1 MVDAIAG
8 AAIMVMATMS
18 LVMAIEVAEKAFN
31 QAGRYPLN
39 IDEREL
45 LDCCLTADEKN
56 SFEQKLEN
64 ILNQTVVN
72 DVDE

>member
-1 MVDAIAG
+1 
-8 AAIMVMATMS
+8 MVMATMS

-39 IDEREL
+39 VDEREL
-45 LDCCLTADEKN
+45 LDCCLSKDDELKKQQVLD
-56 SFEQKLEN
+56 FEKKLEN
-64 ILNQTVVN
+64 ALNQAVVN